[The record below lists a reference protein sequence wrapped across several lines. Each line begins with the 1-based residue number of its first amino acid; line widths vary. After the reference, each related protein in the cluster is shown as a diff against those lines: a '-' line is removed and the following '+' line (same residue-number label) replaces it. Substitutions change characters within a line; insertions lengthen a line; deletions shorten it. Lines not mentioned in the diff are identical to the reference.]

1 MENFSLF
8 GENEQG
14 TMIESINHSRET
26 LDVVRMDFVE
36 AETLKWQE
44 LFSGFDTLR
53 AITYSSAIGFVY
65 QLAGMFED
73 VEVIFGSEDVLSYSL
88 QEIMAFQCKMID
100 RMRETASKMKV
111 DLISRVENNTLHFF
125 IAREKLSHEKIYLLS
140 SSDGRKRVVMGS
152 ANMSFAAFGGKQ
164 RENICYIDGSSAY
177 DWYLNSYNEFRDE
190 CTDQVFKETLAIA
203 DDGEHIEEIPIART
217 IRAKKALMLDTSES
231 QREEVRFVLDV
242 KGLAAKFAPSVPKP
256 DKKGKILLSPDKIKI
271 IRRQILADQT
281 KEKELRSEYPQLEVF
296 VDENVVKLNGE
307 QVDLAPAN
315 EEITQDVSLFL
326 RYMEGYEKFH
336 GDVVGM
342 QRRYFEFANWFFC
355 SPFMGCM
362 RDMAI
367 RYNQNTLPYP
377 VFGLVYGQ
385 SKAGKT
391 SFLETLLK
399 MMIGQKTKISA
410 PDFTRS
416 SIENLKRTVKGAPII
431 VDDLTNSRFN
441 QHAIETIKN
450 DDFGVADHLV
460 HYPAV
465 VISANEDVKAV
476 APEVIRRTVI
486 CRVQAGLTNT
496 EVMRSNV
503 VRTVQREIGTAFYRE
518 YLRRMLDVI
527 PELLEEIKSDEA
539 ESAPDI
545 LAASSAIIV
554 SIIREYTVGDLPT
567 FVRELTLDDYFSER
581 VTGSYAI
588 KAICNAWKTSQTSFE
603 ISERTNELRYNAG
616 ATWEADRILKELPET
631 LEAHKSRD
639 WLVMNLDEAKEFFG
653 IDFKKSWLSRFGFK
667 R

>member
-1 MENFSLF
+1 MENLSLF
-8 GENEQG
+8 GE
-14 TMIESINHSRET
+14 IEHGKMLDKDLRAGEL
-26 LDVVRMDFVE
+26 LDVVRMEFVE
-36 AETLKWQE
+36 ADTLRWQD

-65 QLAGMFED
+65 QLADMFED
-73 VEVIFGSEDVLSYSL
+73 VEVIFGCEDVLSYSL
-88 QEIMAFQCKMID
+88 QEIMAYQCKLVD

-111 DLISRVENNTLHFF
+111 DLMSRVEDNTLHFF
-125 IAREKLSHEKIYLLS
+125 VAREKLSHEKIYLLS
-140 SSDGRKRVVMGS
+140 ASDGRKRIVMGS
-152 ANMSFAAFGGKQ
+152 ANMSYAAFGGRQ

-190 CTDQVFKETLAIA
+190 CTDQIFKETLAIA

-217 IRAKKALMLDTSES
+217 VRAKKALMLETVEASKED
-231 QREEVRFVLDV
+231 VRFALDV
-242 KGLAAKFAPSVPKP
+242 KGLAARFASSVPKP
-256 DKKGKILLSPDKIKI
+256 DKKGKTLLSPEKIKI
-271 IRRQILADQT
+271 IRRQIVADKT

-296 VDENVVKLNGE
+296 ADEGTVKLNGDSM
-307 QVDLAPAN
+307 DLAPSGK
-315 EEITQDVSLFL
+315 EITQDVSLFL
-326 RYMEGYEKFH
+326 RYMGGYEKFH
-336 GDVVGM
+336 GDVAGM

-362 RDMAI
+362 RDMAVH
-367 RYNQNTLPYP
+367 YNQNTLPYP

-391 SFLETLLK
+391 SFMETLLK

-416 SIENLKRTVKGAPII
+416 SIEGLKRTVKGAPII
-431 VDDLTNSRFN
+431 VDDLTNTRFN

-450 DDFGVADHLV
+450 DDFGIADHLV

-476 APEVIRRTVI
+476 APEVIRRTVV

-518 YLRRMLDVI
+518 YLRRMLEVVPD
-527 PELLEEIKSDEA
+527 LLEEIKCDEN

-545 LAASSAIIV
+545 LAVSSAIIV
-554 SIIREYTVGDLPT
+554 SIIKDHTEEDLPA

-581 VTGSYAI
+581 VTGSYAM
-588 KAICNAWKTSQTSFE
+588 KVICDAWKTSQTSFE

-639 WLVMNLDEAKEFFG
+639 WLVMNLNDAKEFFG
-653 IDFKKSWLSRFGFK
+653 IDFKKSWLSRIGLK
-667 R
+667 K

>member
-1 MENFSLF
+1 MDNLSLF
-8 GENEQG
+8 GEIEQG
-14 TMIESINHSRET
+14 TMIESINHSGET
-26 LDVVRMDFVE
+26 LDVVRMEFIE
-36 AETLKWQE
+36 AETLRWQD

-65 QLAGMFED
+65 QLADMFED

-88 QEIMAFQCKMID
+88 QEIIAFQCKMID

-271 IRRQILADQT
+271 IRRQIVADQT

-326 RYMEGYEKFH
+326 RYTEGYEKFH

-410 PDFTRS
+410 PDFTGS

-527 PELLEEIKSDEA
+527 TELLEEIKSDEA

>member
-1 MENFSLF
+1 MENLSLF
-8 GENEQG
+8 GEVEHG
-14 TMIESINHSRET
+14 KMLDKDLRAGEL
-26 LDVVRMDFVE
+26 LDVVRMEFVE
-36 AETLKWQE
+36 ADTLRWQD

-65 QLAGMFED
+65 QLADMFED
-73 VEVIFGSEDVLSYSL
+73 VEVIFGCEDVLSYSL
-88 QEIMAFQCKMID
+88 QEIMAYQCKLVD

-111 DLISRVENNTLHFF
+111 DLMSRVEDNTLHFF
-125 IAREKLSHEKIYLLS
+125 VAREKLSHEKIYLLS

-152 ANMSFAAFGGKQ
+152 ANMSYAAFGGRQ

-190 CTDQVFKETLAIA
+190 CTDQIFKETLAIA

-217 IRAKKALMLDTSES
+217 VRAKKALMLETVEASKED
-231 QREEVRFVLDV
+231 VRFALDV
-242 KGLAAKFAPSVPKP
+242 KGLAARFASSVPKP
-256 DKKGKILLSPDKIKI
+256 DKKGKTLLSPKKIKI
-271 IRRQILADQT
+271 IRRQIVADKT

-296 VDENVVKLNGE
+296 VDEGTVKLNGDNM
-307 QVDLAPAN
+307 DLAPSR

-326 RYMEGYEKFH
+326 RYMGGYEKFH
-336 GDVVGM
+336 GDVAGM

-362 RDMAI
+362 RDMAVH
-367 RYNQNTLPYP
+367 YNQNTLPYP

-416 SIENLKRTVKGAPII
+416 SIEGLKRTVKGAPII
-431 VDDLTNSRFN
+431 VDDLTNTRFN

-450 DDFGVADHLV
+450 DDFGIADHLV

-476 APEVIRRTVI
+476 APEVIRRTVV

-518 YLRRMLDVI
+518 YLRRMLEAVPD
-527 PELLEEIKSDEA
+527 LLEEIKCDEN

-545 LAASSAIIV
+545 LAVSSAIIV
-554 SIIREYTVGDLPT
+554 SIIKEHTEEDLPA

-581 VTGSYAI
+581 VTGSYAM
-588 KAICNAWKTSQTSFE
+588 KVICDAWKTSQTSFE

-639 WLVMNLDEAKEFFG
+639 WLVMNLNDAKEFFG
-653 IDFKKSWLSRFGFK
+653 IDFKKSWLSRIGLK
-667 R
+667 K